1 MQVVRTV
8 AETREQVGAWRQG
21 GERISLVPTMG
32 ALHDGHMS
40 LVRQAGDLA
49 DRRAVSIFVNP
60 TQFAPNEDFTTYPRT
75 EERDLDLLK
84 KAGVDLVFMP
94 DVTQMYKDDHRT
106 KVEVQGLS
114 QILEG
119 QFRPQ
124 FFIGV
129 ATVVAKLLI
138 QTMPDV
144 AIFGEKDY
152 QQLCVIRAMARDLD
166 LPVEII
172 GGATIRESDGLA
184 MSSRNTYLSN
194 TERAVAPKLHEE
206 ITDVA
211 ARVKSGDAIEEA
223 CADATQ
229 HLESAGFK
237 SVDYVAVRDADTL
250 DMPNPGRPMRV
261 LAAAWLGK
269 TRLIDNIAV

>member
-8 AETREQVGAWRQG
+8 AETRQLVGAWRQG

-40 LVRQAGDLA
+40 LVRQASDLA
-49 DRRAVSIFVNP
+49 ERRAVSIFVNP

-75 EERDLDLLK
+75 EERDLAMLE

-152 QQLCVIRAMARDLD
+152 QQLCVIRAMVRDLD
-166 LPVEII
+166 LPVEIV
-172 GGATIRESDGLA
+172 GGATVRESDGLA

-194 TERAVAPKLHEE
+194 TERAVAPRLHEE
-206 ITDVA
+206 ITGVA
-211 ARVKSGDAIEEA
+211 ARVKDGDAIEDA

-229 HLESAGFK
+229 QLESAGFK
-237 SVDYVAVRDADTL
+237 SVDYVAVRDAETL
-250 DMPNPGRPMRV
+250 DMPGPDRPMRV

>member
-8 AETREQVGAWRQG
+8 AETRQLVGAWRQG

-40 LVRQAGDLA
+40 LVRQASDLA
-49 DRRAVSIFVNP
+49 ERRAVSIFVNP

-75 EERDLDLLK
+75 EERDLAMLE

-166 LPVEII
+166 LPVEIV
-172 GGATIRESDGLA
+172 GGATVRESDGLA

-194 TERAVAPKLHEE
+194 TERAVAPRLHEE
-206 ITDVA
+206 ITGVA
-211 ARVKSGDAIEEA
+211 ARVKDGDAIEDA

-229 HLESAGFK
+229 QLESAGFK
-237 SVDYVAVRDADTL
+237 SVDYVAVRDAETL
-250 DMPNPGRPMRV
+250 DMPGPGRPMRV

>member
-8 AETREQVGAWRQG
+8 TETRQLVGAWRQG

-40 LVRQAGDLA
+40 LVRQASDLA
-49 DRRAVSIFVNP
+49 ERRAVSIFVNP

-75 EERDLDLLK
+75 EERDLAMLE

-166 LPVEII
+166 LPVEIV
-172 GGATIRESDGLA
+172 GGATVRESDGLA

-194 TERAVAPKLHEE
+194 TERAVAPRLHEE
-206 ITDVA
+206 ITGVA
-211 ARVKSGDAIEEA
+211 ARVKDGDAIEDA

-229 HLESAGFK
+229 QLESAGFK
-237 SVDYVAVRDADTL
+237 SVDYVAVRDAETL
-250 DMPNPGRPMRV
+250 DMPGPGRPMRV